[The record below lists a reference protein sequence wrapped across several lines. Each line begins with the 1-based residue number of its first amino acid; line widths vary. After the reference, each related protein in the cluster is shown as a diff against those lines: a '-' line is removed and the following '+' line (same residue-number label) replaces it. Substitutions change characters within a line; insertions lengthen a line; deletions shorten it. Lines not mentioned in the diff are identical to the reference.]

1 MENVSDKTD
10 KYSSTTH
17 LNECIYFLQKCLLY
31 AQSHLCDVGASA
43 NCGWR
48 KNQVQSDQHHS
59 KSFRSI

>member
-43 NCGWR
+43 NC
-48 KNQVQSDQHHS
+48 
-59 KSFRSI
+59 